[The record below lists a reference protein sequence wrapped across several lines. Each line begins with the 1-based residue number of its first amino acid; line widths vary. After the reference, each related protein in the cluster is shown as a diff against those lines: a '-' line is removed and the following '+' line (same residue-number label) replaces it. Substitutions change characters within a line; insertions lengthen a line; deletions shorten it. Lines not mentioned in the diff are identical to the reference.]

1 MYHRVKRFIDF
12 VFSLFGII
20 LLSPLFILLSILIW
34 ANMGYPFIFMQKRVG
49 YKGKEFN
56 LYKFRTMTSEKSPNG
71 LLLPDDKRLTPL
83 GKFLRSTSLDEL
95 PELLNILKGEMSII
109 GPRPLPPIY
118 NEFYKDS
125 EKARFKV
132 KSGLIP
138 PDSVDIDPVIS
149 WDKQLEYEANY
160 ANNISFLTDVKILI
174 GVFNIL
180 VKRSKSQYGDYIRKA
195 LNDERKNMFNSE
207 TSK

>member
-1 MYHRVKRFIDF
+1 
-12 VFSLFGII
+12 
-20 LLSPLFILLSILIW
+20 
-34 ANMGYPFIFMQKRVG
+34 MGYPFIFMQKRVG